1 LLRAVKG
8 KYTFEDGLEYEEGD
22 WEYCDGYDRR
32 FYTEIC
38 DGLKPAGRSQ
48 LTNRSGV
55 PFLSQVR
62 VQRGQNITL
71 LVDSSGN
78 RMLSGQFARASPG

>member
-38 DGLKPAGRSQ
+38 GGLKPAGRSQ
-48 LTNRSGV
+48 LTNRSV
-55 PFLSQVR
+55 CLFCPKFEYSEDR
-62 VQRGQNITL
+62 T
-71 LVDSSGN
+71 
-78 RMLSGQFARASPG
+78 